1 MSDLT
6 GDGKGTVLGIVAA
19 GWFVVLGARYVV
31 PALLPYVR
39 EEFAFSGTLA
49 GAVVSVIWLTY
60 ALMQFP
66 AGTMADRVG
75 ERPLL
80 TASLLT
86 GGASLLVFY
95 VAPGVGVFL
104 LACALFGFG
113 TGLFGPPR
121 ATLLTRTFRENDG
134 VAFGI
139 VLAAGSIGAA
149 SLPIATTWFTEQYG
163 WRTALGVVAPVFLV
177 LGAVS
182 WVVLPR
188 DGGGSDV
195 EFSLGAVRAA
205 IDNRAVVLAV
215 FAITVMLF
223 VMQGLTAF
231 FPTYLHE
238 QKGLSETTAASVYA
252 LLFLSGGLSQWL
264 AGSAA
269 DRFGHHRVML
279 VVSGVSVVPLLA
291 LPFVDGVVALS
302 AVALALG
309 VRLAVGPLSN
319 GYIVRLLADEVQ
331 GTAWGLLRTAFFVVG
346 SLGSVV
352 VGAMADRAL
361 FDVAFLLL
369 AVLTAV
375 ATAVYVFL
383 PRRASAA

>member
-1 MSDLT
+1 MT
-6 GDGKGTVLGIVAA
+6 GDGKGSVLGTVAA

-39 EEFAFSGTLA
+39 EEFAFSSTLA
-49 GAVVSVIWLTY
+49 GVVVTVIWVTY

-80 TASLLT
+80 AVSLLT

-104 LACALFGFG
+104 LACALFGFA

-121 ATLLTRTFRENDG
+121 ATILTRTFRENDG

-139 VLAAGSIGAA
+139 VLAAGSVGAA
-149 SLPIATTWFTEQYG
+149 GLPIATTWLTEQYG
-163 WRTALGVVAPVFLV
+163 WRTALGGIAPVFLA
-177 LGAVS
+177 LGVVS
-182 WVVLPR
+182 WLVLPD
-188 DGGGSDV
+188 DGGGSAV
-195 EFSLGAVRAA
+195 EFSVGAVRSA
-205 IDNRAVVLAV
+205 IANRGVVLAV
-215 FAITVMLF
+215 LAMTVMLF
-223 VMQGLTAF
+223 AMQGLTAF

-238 QKGLSETTAASVYA
+238 QKGLTETTAASVYA
-252 LLFLSGGLSQWL
+252 LLFLGGGVSQWL

-279 VVSGVSVVPLLA
+279 AVSAFSVLPLVA
-291 LPFVDGVVALS
+291 LPFVDGVLALS
-302 AVALALG
+302 AVAITLG

-319 GYIVRLLADEVQ
+319 GYIVRLLAEEVQ

-346 SLGSVV
+346 SFGSVA
-352 VGAMADRAL
+352 VGAMADQGL

-369 AVLTAV
+369 ALLTAV
-375 ATAVYVFL
+375 ATVVYVFL
-383 PRRASAA
+383 PDRGTAARV